1 MSNKLVLIF
10 NAKNIKP
17 SWQSTKNFLVLA
29 KQKTQKF
36 LLASFYLIRKIKRF
50 FFPKEQPDDD
60 QQLILNLNKKKIP
73 SWHQFR
79 QLPKFLN
86 RLEKVQLFLALIILL
101 GSACT
106 LAWRFYIKHSVETPA
121 FGGSYI
127 EGMVG
132 APFYVNPILATS
144 DSDRDL
150 SKLVYAGLMKTDGNG
165 SLQPDLASG
174 YTINANQDQ
183 YTFELR
189 SGLQWHDGE
198 AVTAE
203 DIIFTI
209 ESIKKA
215 EYKSPYRSTFS
226 GVNVQQLNENTIQFN
241 LEKPNPLFLSSLTIG
256 ILPEHL
262 WYSIPAIGAPLTEL
276 NIKPIGCG
284 PYMFKS
290 LTKDQSGNVKTYAL
304 ESFEKYHAGQPYI
317 KDLIFK
323 FYPDFQTAVQA
334 LQNKNVE
341 GLAYLPNEYKNS
353 VKNNDLTLKEL
364 HNPRYTAV
372 FFNPGNNALL
382 AENNFRQALDLSV
395 DKERIIKEAA
405 ENNGQIIFSPVL
417 PGDMGYDSNIKTD
430 LFNQNKATEALD
442 KLGYKKEEGSEWRII
457 TKGKSTSTAELKI
470 TTIDQPEMTKA
481 ASIIKENWEA
491 IGIKTQLEIIPR
503 ERMLKEIIEPRNYQ
517 ALIFSEQLNI
527 NSGPYLFWHSSQVK
541 SPGLNLSNLGNKDID
556 KYLEQARNASTLE
569 AKIEPLKNFQKKITE
584 LNFAIFL
591 YSPTYT
597 YPVANKLKG
606 LDQVQFINLPA
617 DRLSTINTWYI
628 KTKRSLKK

>member
-1 MSNKLVLIF
+1 M
-10 NAKNIKP
+10 
-17 SWQSTKNFLVLA
+17 A

>member
-1 MSNKLVLIF
+1 M
-10 NAKNIKP
+10 
-17 SWQSTKNFLVLA
+17 
-29 KQKTQKF
+29 
-36 LLASFYLIRKIKRF
+36 LASFYLIRKIKRF
-50 FFPKEQPDDD
+50 FFPKEQPDDN
-60 QQLILNLNKKKIP
+60 QQLILKLNKKKIP

-86 RLEKVQLFLALIILL
+86 RLEKVQLFLAIIILL
-101 GSACT
+101 GSMGA
-106 LAWRFYIKHSVETPA
+106 LAWRFYIAHSQENPS

-132 APFYVNPILATS
+132 VPFYVNPILATS

-165 SLQPDLASG
+165 ALQPDLASG

-183 YTFELR
+183 YTFELH
-189 SGLQWHDGE
+189 SDLQWHDGE

-226 GVNVQQLNENTIQFN
+226 GVNVQSINENTIQFN
-241 LEKPNPLFLSSLTIG
+241 LEKPNPLFLSYLTIG

-276 NIKPIGCG
+276 NIKPVGCG

-290 LTKDQSGNVKTYAL
+290 LTKDQSGNIKTYAL
-304 ESFEKYHAGQPYI
+304 VSFDDYHAGQPYI

-334 LQNKNVE
+334 LQNKNIE

-353 VKNNDLTLKEL
+353 VKNNDLRLKEL

-382 AENNFRQALDLSV
+382 TENNFRQALDLSV
-395 DKERIIKEAA
+395 DKERIIREAT
-405 ENNGQIIFSPVL
+405 ENNGQIIYSPVL
-417 PGDMGYDSNIKTD
+417 PGDIGYDSSIKTE
-430 LFNQNKATEALD
+430 LFNQAKAAEILD
-442 KLGYKKEEGSEWRII
+442 KLGYKKEDGGEWRII

-470 TTIDQPEMTKA
+470 TTIDQPEMTKT

-491 IGIKTQLEIIPR
+491 IGLKTQLEIIPR

-591 YSPTYT
+591 YNPTYT

>member
-1 MSNKLVLIF
+1 M
-10 NAKNIKP
+10 
-17 SWQSTKNFLVLA
+17 A

-86 RLEKVQLFLALIILL
+86 RLEKAQLFLAIIILL
-101 GSACT
+101 GSACALT
-106 LAWRFYIKHSVETPA
+106 WRFYIKHSQEAPA

-226 GVNVQQLNENTIQFN
+226 GVNVQALNENTIQFN

-290 LTKDQSGNVKTYAL
+290 LTKDQSGNIKTYAL
-304 ESFEKYHAGQPYI
+304 VSFDKYHAGQPYI

-395 DKERIIKEAA
+395 DKERIIREAA
-405 ENNGQIIFSPVL
+405 ENNGQIIYSPVL
-417 PGDMGYDSNIKTD
+417 PGDMGYDSNIKTE
-430 LFNQNKATEALD
+430 LGNQNKAAELLD
-442 KLGYKKEEGSEWRII
+442 KLGYKKVEGSEWRII

-491 IGIKTQLEIIPR
+491 LGIKTQLEIIPR
-503 ERMLKEIIEPRNYQ
+503 ERMLKEVIEPRNYQ

-584 LNFAIFL
+584 LNFAVFL

>member
-1 MSNKLVLIF
+1 M
-10 NAKNIKP
+10 
-17 SWQSTKNFLVLA
+17 A

-60 QQLILNLNKKKIP
+60 QQLILKLNKKKIP

-86 RLEKVQLFLALIILL
+86 RLEKAQLFLAIIILL
-101 GSACT
+101 GSLGT
-106 LAWRFYIKHSVETPA
+106 LTWRFYLAHSQENPS

-132 APFYVNPILATS
+132 VPFYVNPILATS

-150 SKLVYAGLMKTDGNG
+150 NKLVYAGLMKTDGNG
-165 SLQPDLASG
+165 ALQPDLASG

-226 GVNVQQLNENTIQFN
+226 GVNIQAINENTIQFN
-241 LEKPNPLFLSSLTIG
+241 LEKPNPLFLSYLSIG

-284 PYMFKS
+284 PYVFKS
-290 LTKDQSGNVKTYAL
+290 LTKDQSGNIKTYAL
-304 ESFEKYHAGQPYI
+304 TSFEKYHAGQPYI

-353 VKNNDLTLKEL
+353 VKNNDLKLKEL

-382 AENNFRQALDLSV
+382 AENNFRQALNLSV
-395 DKERIIKEAA
+395 DKERIIREAT
-405 ENNGQIIFSPVL
+405 ENNGQIIYSPVL
-417 PGDMGYDSNIKTD
+417 PGDMGYDSSIKTE
-430 LFNQNKATEALD
+430 LFNQAKAAEALD
-442 KLGYKKEEGSEWRII
+442 KLGYKKEDGSDWRII
-457 TKGKSTSTAELKI
+457 TKGKSTSTVELKI
-470 TTIDQPEMTKA
+470 ATIDQPEMTRA

>member
-1 MSNKLVLIF
+1 LSNKLVLIF

>member
-1 MSNKLVLIF
+1 M
-10 NAKNIKP
+10 
-17 SWQSTKNFLVLA
+17 A

-106 LAWRFYIKHSVETPA
+106 LVWRFYIKHSVETPA

-304 ESFEKYHAGQPYI
+304 ESFDKYHAGQPYI

-353 VKNNDLTLKEL
+353 VKNNDLRLKEL

-395 DKERIIKEAA
+395 DKERIIREAA

-417 PGDMGYDSNIKTD
+417 PGDMGYDSNIKTE
-430 LFNQNKATEALD
+430 LFNQNKAAEALD
-442 KLGYKKEEGSEWRII
+442 KLGYKKEDGSEWRII